1 MCVNTKNT
9 GGTQERKDNTK
20 VKIIRDDFSKTFDL
34 CLKTKRQDF
43 GRLEGRKG
51 GSTYVTGFLYE
62 NLRLLKSCTC
72 VHRLVLTLGPSF
84 LTPDTYLKKPR
95 KLLGHR

>member
-20 VKIIRDDFSKTFDL
+20 VKIIRDDFSKTFHL

-43 GRLEGRKG
+43 GRLEG
-51 GSTYVTGFLYE
+51 
-62 NLRLLKSCTC
+62 
-72 VHRLVLTLGPSF
+72 
-84 LTPDTYLKKPR
+84 
-95 KLLGHR
+95 